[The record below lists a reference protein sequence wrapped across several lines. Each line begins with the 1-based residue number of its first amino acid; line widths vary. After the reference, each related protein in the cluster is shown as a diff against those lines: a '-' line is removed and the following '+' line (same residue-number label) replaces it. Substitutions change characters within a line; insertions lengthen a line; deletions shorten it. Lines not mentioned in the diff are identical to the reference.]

1 MKPAQFDY
9 YAPASVEEALDTLAE
24 LGYEGKVLAGGQSLI
39 AAMNFRMARPSALV
53 DLNNVPE
60 LSYIKPSSDGGL
72 AIGTMTRVYKV
83 EHDAEVVKRFPILP
97 EVAKFIAHTQIRR
110 RGTFGGAIAHA
121 DPAGQLPSI
130 AVVMDANIL
139 IRGKGKERWVK
150 ASDLIIGPF
159 MTTIEPDEMLAEVVL
174 SANPPRTGSNY
185 QQVSR
190 QSGGYA
196 QAAVASVVTLDEN
209 EKCKAVR
216 LVLMSV
222 GEVPI
227 LSQKAVELLVGQ
239 KPTEEAIKAVAEA
252 AASSEIDPATDL
264 HATADYR
271 RNLIRVLVARSLA
284 EAFGRA
290 RKGG

>member
-1 MKPAQFDY
+1 MKPVKFDY
-9 YAPASVEEALDTLAE
+9 YAPASVDEAVNTLAE
-24 LGYEGKVLAGGQSLI
+24 LGYNGKILAGGQSLI
-39 AAMNFRMARPSALV
+39 AAMNFRMARPAALV
-53 DLNNVPE
+53 DLNNIPE
-60 LSYIKPSSDGGL
+60 LSYIKATPEGGL

-83 EHDAEVVKRFPILP
+83 EHDPEVIKRFPLLP

-130 AVVMDANIL
+130 AVVMDANVL
-139 IRGKGKERWVK
+139 LKGKDKERWVK
-150 ASDLIIGPF
+150 ATDLIVGPF
-159 MTTIEPDEMLAEVVL
+159 MTVIEPDEMLAEVIL
-174 SANPPRTGSNY
+174 APNPARTGSNY
-185 QQVSR
+185 QQMSR

-196 QAAVASVVTLDEN
+196 QAAVASVVTLDN
-209 EKCKAVR
+209 QNRCSAVR

-227 LSQKAVELLVGQ
+227 LSQKAGQ
-239 KPTEEAIKAVAEA
+239 ILIGQEPTAEAIKAVVEA

-271 RNLIRVLVARSLA
+271 RNLIRILVSRSLT
-284 EAFGRA
+284 EAFARA
-290 RKGG
+290 KKGG

>member
-1 MKPAQFDY
+1 MKPIKFNY
-9 YAPASVEEALDTLAE
+9 YAPTSVSEALDTLAE

-53 DLNNVPE
+53 DLNNIPE
-60 LSYIKPSSDGGL
+60 LAYIKQTPEGGL
-72 AIGTMTRVYKV
+72 AIGTMTRVSKV
-83 EHDAEVVKRFPILP
+83 EHSA
-97 EVAKFIAHTQIRR
+97 EVAKLFPLLPQVAKYIAHAQIRH

-130 AVVMDANIL
+130 AVAMNANIL
-139 IRGKGKERWVK
+139 VRGKGKERWVR
-150 ASDLIIGPF
+150 ASDLIVGPF
-159 MTTIEPDEMLAEVVL
+159 MTLIEPDEMLAEVVL
-174 SANPPRTGSNY
+174 SPNPARTGSNY

-196 QAAVASVVTLDEN
+196 QAAVASVVTLDD
-209 EKCKAVR
+209 KDRVKSVR

-227 LSQKAVELLVGQ
+227 LSQKASELLIGQ
-239 KPTEEAIKAVAEA
+239 EPTAAALKAVAEA
-252 AASSEIDPATDL
+252 AATTEIDPATDI

-271 RNLIRVLVARSLA
+271 RNLIRVLVVRSLA
-284 EAFGRA
+284 ESIGCAK
-290 RKGG
+290 KGG

>member
-1 MKPAQFDY
+1 MKPVKFDY
-9 YAPASVEEALDTLAE
+9 YAPASVDEALDTLAE
-24 LGYEGKVLAGGQSLI
+24 LGYDGKVLAGGQSLI
-39 AAMNFRMARPSALV
+39 AAMNFRMARPAALV

-60 LSYIKPSSDGGL
+60 LSYINPTPEGGL
-72 AIGTMTRVYKV
+72 AIGTMTRVYQV
-83 EHDAEVVKRFPILP
+83 EHDPEVAKRFPLLP
-97 EVAKFIAHTQIRR
+97 EVAKFIAHSQIRR

-130 AVVMDANIL
+130 AVTMDANLL

-150 ASDLIIGPF
+150 AADLIIGPF

-196 QAAVASVVTLDEN
+196 QAAVASIVTLDEN
-209 EKCKAVR
+209 NLCKAVR

-227 LSQKAVELLVGQ
+227 LSQKASQILVGHV
-239 KPTEEAIKAVAEA
+239 PTADAFKAVAEA
-252 AASSEIDPATDL
+252 AATSEIDPATDL
-264 HATADYR
+264 HATAKYR

-290 RKGG
+290 KRGG

>member
-60 LSYIKPSSDGGL
+60 LSYIKPSSDGSL

>member
-1 MKPAQFDY
+1 MKPAKFDY
-9 YAPASVEEALDTLAE
+9 YAPANVEETLDTLAE
-24 LGYEGKVLAGGQSLI
+24 LGYDGKVLAGGQSLI
-39 AAMNFRMARPSALV
+39 AAMNFRMARPAALV
-53 DLNNVPE
+53 DLNNVSE
-60 LSYIKPSSDGGL
+60 LSYIKPTADGGL
-72 AIGTMTRVYKV
+72 AIGTMTRVYRV
-83 EHDAEVVKRFPILP
+83 ENDP
-97 EVAKFIAHTQIRR
+97 EVAKRFPLIPEVAKYIAHAQIRR

-130 AVVMDANIL
+130 AVTMDANVL

-174 SANPPRTGSNY
+174 PANPARTGSNY

-196 QAAVASVVTLDEN
+196 QAAVASVVTLDESN
-209 EKCKAVR
+209 KCKSVR

-227 LSQKAVELLVGQ
+227 LSQKASEILVGQ
-239 KPTEEAIKAVAEA
+239 PGSEDAFKAVAEA
-252 AASSEIDPATDL
+252 AATTEIDPATDL

-271 RNLIRVLVARSLA
+271 RNLIRVLVTRSLTT
-284 EAFGRA
+284 AFDRA
-290 RKGG
+290 KKGG

>member
-83 EHDAEVVKRFPILP
+83 EHDVEVVKRFPILP

-130 AVVMDANIL
+130 AVVMDANVL

-174 SANPPRTGSNY
+174 TANPPRTGSNY

-196 QAAVASVVTLDEN
+196 QAAVASVVTLDES

-227 LSQKAVELLVGQ
+227 LSLKAAEILVGQ

-252 AASSEIDPATDL
+252 AAASEIDPATDL

-290 RKGG
+290 KKGG